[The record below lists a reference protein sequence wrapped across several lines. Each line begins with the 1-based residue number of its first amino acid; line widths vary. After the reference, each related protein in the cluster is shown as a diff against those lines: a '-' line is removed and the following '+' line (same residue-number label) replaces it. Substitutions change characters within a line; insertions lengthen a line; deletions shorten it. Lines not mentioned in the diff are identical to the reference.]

1 MRIKKIDITNF
12 KGFEKKVV
20 NFSGNLTVVIG
31 NNTAG
36 KTTLLHAIQVG
47 LGAYLQSL
55 SNLKGG
61 RSYRKQFVE
70 SDEFL
75 RYDAAQRDYVP
86 NPDRPRIEI
95 DAEFTETA
103 RIPGD
108 GFSFSPVPVHWYREF
123 TKGGSTT
130 HNQACVGELIAVV
143 RRMEERRASEGGAV
157 YPLVLSFGTNRIDA
171 QFRVSQKV
179 KERQQ
184 RIDVAY
190 NAALDDAKVDFAG
203 AMNWLRRYEKSVKD
217 GKEFEGTK
225 EAFLKAIRTAVKPL
239 SELEFDSEANEL
251 EALVS
256 VEGKAPSRHHYS
268 FMSDGLKAIINIV
281 SEIAYRCIELNGF
294 MGADAVK
301 STPGVVLIDEVDL
314 YLHPKWQQHILRDLC
329 EAFPRIQFIVS
340 THSPFIVQSLGR
352 DQLVSFDEDANTGGE
367 PFREG
372 LEDISSDR
380 MGMSGE
386 LRSRLY
392 RKMLKAA
399 TDYYEALDSGREDAS
414 QLKERLRRL
423 EAEFSDDPAYLALL
437 RMESKRRNIEEE

>member
-1 MRIKKIDITNF
+1 M
-12 KGFEKKVV
+12 
-20 NFSGNLTVVIG
+20 
-31 NNTAG
+31 
-36 KTTLLHAIQVG
+36 
-47 LGAYLQSL
+47 
-55 SNLKGG
+55 
-61 RSYRKQFVE
+61 
-70 SDEFL
+70 
-75 RYDAAQRDYVP
+75 
-86 NPDRPRIEI
+86 
-95 DAEFTETA
+95 
-103 RIPGD
+103 
-108 GFSFSPVPVHWYREF
+108 
-123 TKGGSTT
+123 
-130 HNQACVGELIAVV
+130 
-143 RRMEERRASEGGAV
+143 
-157 YPLVLSFGTNRIDA
+157 
-171 QFRVSQKV
+171 

-225 EAFLKAIRTAVKPL
+225 EAFLEAIRTAVKPL

-251 EALVS
+251 EAMVS

-352 DQLVSFDEDANTGGE
+352 DQLVSFDEDANTDGE

-372 LEDISSDR
+372 LEDISSNR

-399 TDYYEALDSGREDAS
+399 TDYYEALDSSREDAS

-437 RMESKRRNIEEE
+437 RMESKRRNVEEE